1 MYSFS
6 EIGLRGEILDAIS
19 ELGFTEPTPIQE
31 KTIPHLLTEQSDF
44 IGLAQTG
51 TGKTAAFGLPIIQ
64 QVEIADSSIQ
74 SLVLC
79 PTREL
84 CLQITNEF
92 KNYSKYYGKI
102 GVVPVY
108 GGASVTDQIQA
119 LRNRAHIVVG
129 TPGRVL
135 DLLKRKK
142 LDFSKIKTLVLDE
155 ADEMLSM
162 GFKDDMDAI
171 LATTS
176 PDKRVLL
183 FSATMPKA
191 IAEIAKKYMHQ
202 PKEVAVNKKNVAA
215 ENVEHQRYLIQSR
228 NRFQAL
234 KRIVDINPQIYSIV
248 FCRTRRETKEV
259 ADKLMQE
266 GYNAD
271 ALHGDLSQAQ
281 RDTIMRKFRLNHLN
295 ILIATDVAARGLD
308 VENLTHIIN
317 YNLPDDPEV
326 YIHRTGRTGRAGR
339 KGIAVTFYHSREKG
353 KMNDIERKL
362 GKPIER
368 KMIPSGKEI
377 CEKQLF
383 NRINSIE
390 KHTEFE
396 NPQIGPYLPEIYKK
410 LSWMSK
416 EDLIKR
422 FVSMEFNRLLDSY
435 KDAPDINISEK
446 EASNNR
452 GTGSKER
459 GQKSFTRFFLNIGS
473 DQKASK
479 NDLIGLVNRL
489 IKKTKIEIGKIEVL
503 NSFSFIE
510 IDSAQE
516 KLFQDAFQGKSFNG
530 KKINV
535 EIAKNQEKPSR
546 KRSRK
551 RKRV

>member
-390 KHTEFE
+390 EHTDFE
-396 NPQIGPYLPEIYKK
+396 NSQIGPYLPEIYKK

>member
-176 PDKRVLL
+176 PEKRVLL

-390 KHTEFE
+390 EHTDFE
-396 NPQIGPYLPEIYKK
+396 NSQIGPYLPEIYKK

-546 KRSRK
+546 
-551 RKRV
+551 

>member
-6 EIGLRGEILDAIS
+6 DIGLRGEILDAIS
-19 ELGFTEPTPIQE
+19 EMGFTEPTPIQQQ
-31 KTIPHLLTEQSDF
+31 TIPHLLTDQSDF

-51 TGKTAAFGLPIIQ
+51 TGKTAAFGLPLIQ
-64 QVEIADSSIQ
+64 QVDLNDSSIQ
-74 SLVLC
+74 SLILC

-162 GFKDDMDAI
+162 GFKEDMDAI
-171 LATTS
+171 LARTS
-176 PDKRVLL
+176 SNKRVLL
-183 FSATMPKA
+183 FSATMPKP
-191 IAEIAKKYMHQ
+191 IAEIAKKYMQ
-202 PKEVAVNKKNVAA
+202 SPKEVAVNKKNVAA

-234 KRIVDINPQIYSIV
+234 KRIIDINPRIYSIV

-308 VENLTHIIN
+308 VDSLTHIIN

-368 KMIPSGKEI
+368 KMIPSGQEI

-390 KHTEFE
+390 EHTESE
-396 NPQIGPYLPEIYKK
+396 NSQIEPYLPEIYKK

-422 FVSMEFNRLLDSY
+422 FVSMEFTRLLDSY

-446 EASNNR
+446 EVSNSR
-452 GTGSKER
+452 SSKER
-459 GQKSFTRFFLNIGS
+459 KRKSFTRFFINVGS

-489 IKKTKIEIGKIEVL
+489 IKTTKIEIGKIEIL

-516 KLFQDAFQGKSFNG
+516 KLFKEAFQGKSFNG
-530 KKINV
+530 KKMNI

-546 KRSRK
+546 KRSKK

>member
-176 PDKRVLL
+176 PEKRVLL

-390 KHTEFE
+390 EHTDFE
-396 NPQIGPYLPEIYKK
+396 NSQIGPYLPEIYKK